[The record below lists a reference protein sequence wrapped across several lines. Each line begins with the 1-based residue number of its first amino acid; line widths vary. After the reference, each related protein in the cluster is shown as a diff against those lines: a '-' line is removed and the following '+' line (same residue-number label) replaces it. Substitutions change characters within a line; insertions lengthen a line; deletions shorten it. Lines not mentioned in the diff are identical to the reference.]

1 MSQVKDF
8 FCKLLKKQ
16 FLTSLCVAVAV
27 ELELYVEVV
36 LMGAVLEEVYSQ
48 NSIQIVEFLIHY

>member
-16 FLTSLCVAVAV
+16 FLTSLCVAIAM
-27 ELELYVEVV
+27 ELELHVEVV

-48 NSIQIVEFLIHY
+48 NSI